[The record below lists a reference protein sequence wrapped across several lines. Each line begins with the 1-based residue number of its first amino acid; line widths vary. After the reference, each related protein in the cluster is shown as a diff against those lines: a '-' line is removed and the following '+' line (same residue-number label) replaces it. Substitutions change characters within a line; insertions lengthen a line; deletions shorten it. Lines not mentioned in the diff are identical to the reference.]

1 MVLKVK
7 QKVIVKNILTVNFL
21 STMRIVSY
29 TWWMKRSHFE
39 SGIEES
45 LFGKVYVCGFGSFT
59 F

>member
-29 TWWMKRSHFE
+29 TW
-39 SGIEES
+39 
-45 LFGKVYVCGFGSFT
+45 
-59 F
+59 